1 MQTERNN
8 FYLLEEAKKSLK
20 MADHMIYITYPL
32 LKENRLLI
40 KILEQLYLVML
51 NVVKAVLQHEYYYKR
66 IELQSNAEAN
76 FSIFTS
82 IAKRYSITTEQVQN
96 IKNVLM
102 LTEKHKRSPVEF
114 VRKDKFV
121 ILSDNNSIET
131 ITAEMIKH
139 FINDA
144 KDILRKTE
152 IGVHL
157 P

>member
-8 FYLLEEAKKSLK
+8 FYLLEEAKRSLK

-40 KILEQLYLVML
+40 KILEQIYLVML
-51 NVVKAVLQHEYYYKR
+51 NVVKAVLQHEYYFKR
-66 IELQSNAEAN
+66 IELQNNAEAN

-82 IAKRYSITTEQVQN
+82 LSGRYKITPEQVQN
-96 IKNVLM
+96 IKSVLILM
-102 LTEKHKRSPVEF
+102 EKHRKSPTEF
-114 VRKDKFV
+114 VRRDKFV
-121 ILSDNNSIET
+121 ILSDDMSAES